1 MLGEGDFVQWASFG
15 YVQLIRQA
23 QIGSFDRWTLR
34 SFRQQILRSQSLFD
48 GTEVLPQNFSGE
60 MVCNTLCQTCGQ
72 PTEFCEAP
80 PSCTHTSQ
88 PGKSAKDDQVAA
100 DNSDKSPELDTSLL
114 AWLTFPP
121 RYIWKKRKRVSV
133 RSLGTEARPH
143 GSHLQRHIPRHTWP

>member
-1 MLGEGDFVQWASFG
+1 
-15 YVQLIRQA
+15 
-23 QIGSFDRWTLR
+23 
-34 SFRQQILRSQSLFD
+34 
-48 GTEVLPQNFSGE
+48 
-60 MVCNTLCQTCGQ
+60 MVCNTLCQTGGQ

-121 RYIWKKRKRVSV
+121 RYIGKNESACLFARWAPKHDHTGVTYSDTYLDTLGLDQALLLVSPTHEPNPLTGV
-133 RSLGTEARPH
+133 G
-143 GSHLQRHIPRHTWP
+143 GS